1 MAPKLTGRPILT
13 LKGMCLAMA
22 LQQAGSAGAQQ
33 VNAAVAQANDSPPAR
48 VTFGDALDLEGN
60 MVDYAA
66 LVEADRARATSNLP
80 RLGPSQMPVASSQI
94 SSNFGMR
101 LHPLLG
107 ILRMHSGVDLPVPSG
122 SPVRAT
128 SAGIVGEAGGRGGY
142 GLTIDI
148 LGQPGVVTRY
158 AHLSRLNVAAG
169 ERVSKGQLLGWS
181 GSTGL
186 STGPHLHYEVR
197 VNGRPVNPLGHQ
209 GR

>member
-1 MAPKLTGRPILT
+1 MART
-13 LKGMCLAMA
+13 LARLPTRTIRGFCLAMA
-22 LQQAGSAGAQQ
+22 LQQTCSAGAQP
-33 VNAAVAQANDSPPAR
+33 VNADVQRADASPPAH

-66 LVEADRARATSNLP
+66 LVEANRARATGDLP
-80 RLGPSQMPVASSQI
+80 RLGPSRMPVASSQI

-107 ILRMHSGVDLPVPSG
+107 ILRMHSGVDLPVPAG

-128 SAGIVGEAGGRGGY
+128 SAGIVGGAGPRGGY

-158 AHLSRLNVAAG
+158 AHLSRLNVAPG

-197 VNGRPVNPLGHQ
+197 LNGRPVNPLGRQ
-209 GR
+209 AR